1 MAKINIIYNF
11 EVFGITEKMRESI
24 QKIGDKMGWDHGEVK
39 VVNQANTETGRDVGK
54 MSDKKK
60 EQIETLNSLDV
71 DLYNYAIDQFENQ
84 T

>member
-1 MAKINIIYNF
+1 LAKINIIYNF